1 MLIHGETNFV
11 LIQTLYAL
19 VAYHLL
25 LAYYDVHNY
34 AHVHTISSV
43 LHLWPK
49 SALLSTLCKSKPR
62 IVYFCVQSLA
72 IIVLH
77 NVGVGKQFINL
88 GSLAIELE

>member
-25 LAYYDVHNY
+25 LAYSDVHNY

-43 LHLWPK
+43 E
-49 SALLSTLCKSKPR
+49 SS
-62 IVYFCVQSLA
+62 
-72 IIVLH
+72 VLH
-77 NVGVGKQFINL
+77 F
-88 GSLAIELE
+88 